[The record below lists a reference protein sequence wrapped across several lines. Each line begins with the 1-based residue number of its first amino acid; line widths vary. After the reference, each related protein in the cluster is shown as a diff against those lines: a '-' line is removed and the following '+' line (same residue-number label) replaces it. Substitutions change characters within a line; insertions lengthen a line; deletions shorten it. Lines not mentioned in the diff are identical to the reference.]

1 VANEKAGRTDFVLV
15 IAVASV
21 FLTSIVFSMFGQG
34 GGSLYTPTL
43 FLLGY
48 TTLVSVSTSLTLN
61 LVTALF
67 ATFVYYRQRLVDL
80 HLASAFIPG
89 IVVGSFLGGVFG
101 NFTDT
106 GLLMWLF
113 VAFLVG
119 AGGRMVYT
127 HWEKTTTAE
136 TMAYRPSRL
145 IYAVIG
151 LFSLGVG
158 VLSGLLGVGGGI
170 LIVPFLI
177 FAFKIPTKR
186 SAGTAGFV
194 VIFSS
199 LFGVL
204 GHSAFGHL
212 DYTLILPTVLAVAVG
227 GTLGARLMV
236 KTSSKWVKAGFGL
249 LMWAFALQLIVKLL
263 G

>member
-1 VANEKAGRTDFVLV
+1 MDLALGIVVAA
-15 IAVASV
+15 V
-21 FLTSIVFSMFGQG
+21 FLISVVFSMFGQG

-48 TTLVSVSTSLTLN
+48 ATLVSVSTSLVLN

-67 ATFVYYRQRLVDL
+67 ATAVYYRERFVDVRV
-80 HLASAFIPG
+80 AAAFIPG
-89 IVVGSFLGGVFG
+89 IVAGSFLGGAVG
-101 NFTDT
+101 NFADAT
-106 GLLMWLF
+106 LLMWLF

-119 AGGRMVYT
+119 AGARMVYT
-127 HWEKTTTAE
+127 HWEKAPQE
-136 TMAYRPSRL
+136 DALPARPSPTT
-145 IYAVIG
+145 YAVIVG
-151 LFSLGVG
+151 FSFGVG

-177 FAFKIPTKR
+177 FAYKMPTKR

-199 LFGVL
+199 AFGVL

-212 DYTLILPTVLAVAVG
+212 DATLILATLVAVAIG
-227 GTLGARLMV
+227 ATLGARLMV
-236 KTSSKWVKAGFGL
+236 KTKATWVKFGFGL
-249 LMWAFALQLIVKLL
+249 IMWAFAFQLIAKLL
-263 G
+263 GWM

>member
-1 VANEKAGRTDFVLV
+1 M

-21 FLTSIVFSMFGQG
+21 FLISVVFSMFGQG
-34 GGSLYTPTL
+34 GGSIYTPTL

-48 TTLVSVSTSLTLN
+48 ATLVSVSTSLVLN

-67 ATFVYYRQRLVDL
+67 ATIVYYRERLVNL
-80 HLASAFIPG
+80 RLASAFIPG
-89 IVVGSFLGGVFG
+89 IVAGSFLGGALG
-101 NFTDT
+101 NFTDAS
-106 GLLMWLF
+106 LLMWLF

-127 HWEKTTTAE
+127 HWERTSIEEAGPN
-136 TMAYRPSRL
+136 RPSRFM
-145 IYAVIG
+145 YAVIG
-151 LFSLGVG
+151 LFSFSVG

-177 FAFKIPTKR
+177 FACKVSTKR

-212 DYTLILPTVLAVAVG
+212 DYTLILATLVAVAAG
-227 GTLGARLMV
+227 RTLGAKLMV
-236 KTSSKWVKAGFGL
+236 RTSAGWVKAGFGL
-249 LMWAFALQLIVKLL
+249 VMWAFALQLIAKLM
-263 G
+263 GWM